1 MNRLTER
8 GEDGEYFARVSKAGD
23 LVITQEERIDP
34 GQEKWT
40 CWWEYAVLGQ
50 IVDRLAAYEETG
62 LNPEEIQIQ
71 KEAME
76 RLGWFG
82 KMFQRHNGDPR
93 GPIGTP
99 GIALGKSLALLYV
112 ESAKNRQPVKD
123 VDGNTWLPV
132 LLDEFESMVDVIE
145 HGQEWI
151 PVEVRLP
158 MPDENPVLV
167 YDHSGV
173 GMAWYSST
181 MGWMYRTGLGSV
193 DITHWMPLPQA
204 PKEEKKDA

>member
-1 MNRLTER
+1 ME
-8 GEDGEYFARVSKAGD
+8 
-23 LVITQEERIDP
+23 I
-34 GQEKWT
+34 EK
-40 CWWEYAVLGQ
+40 LK
-50 IVDRLAAYEETG
+50 DRLAAYEDTG
-62 LNPEEIQIQ
+62 LAPEEVQIQ

-82 KMFQRHNGDPR
+82 KMFQRYNGDPR
-93 GPIGTP
+93 GPIGTL
-99 GIALGKSLALLYV
+99 GTALGKSLALLYV
-112 ESAKNRQPVKD
+112 QYAKNRQPVKD
-123 VDGNTWLPV
+123 VDGNTWLPM

-167 YDHSGV
+167 YDNSGV
-173 GMAWYSST
+173 GMARYSST

-193 DITHWMPLPQA
+193 DITHWMPLPKA
-204 PKEEKKDA
+204 PKEEKK